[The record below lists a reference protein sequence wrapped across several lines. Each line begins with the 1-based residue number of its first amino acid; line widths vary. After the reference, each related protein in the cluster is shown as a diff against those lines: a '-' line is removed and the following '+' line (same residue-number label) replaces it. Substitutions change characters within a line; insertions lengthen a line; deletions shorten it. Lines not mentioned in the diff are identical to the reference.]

1 MSGDL
6 AVKTSAR
13 KTSASKVLVVDD
25 SAVDLQY
32 LKTIVEEAG
41 YQVLTAVNGREAYDK
56 ARTYRP
62 DVILMDVVMDEVDG
76 FEACR
81 NITSDQ
87 DTANIPIF
95 FVTSKNQKADR
106 VWGELQG
113 GRGMISKP
121 YTPKQIID
129 AIAAV

>member
-1 MSGDL
+1 MSI
-6 AVKTSAR
+6 
-13 KTSASKVLVVDD
+13 SKVLIVDD
-25 SAVDLQY
+25 SPVDLQY

-41 YQVLTAVNGREAYDK
+41 FQVITATNGRDAQDK
-56 ARTYRP
+56 AKNQHP

-81 NITSDQ
+81 NITTDSS
-87 DTANIPIF
+87 TANIPVL

-113 GRGMISKP
+113 GKGMISKP
-121 YTPKQIID
+121 YTSDEIIK
-129 AIAAV
+129 AISAV